1 MRGGCLFVHGEQLGV
16 FISRSSASLIQ
27 ISRLWIPS
35 FLQLLT
41 LLLAT
46 SQALLS
52 TSDAAIPIPNIYLI
66 FALILWEGLLGGA
79 TYVHTYIGISKDL
92 EQDPKGKEFALGVV
106 GVADGL
112 GILVAGLAS
121 LWIEPALCQ
130 WQVEKGVELCL
141 SMAD

>member
-1 MRGGCLFVHGEQLGV
+1 M
-16 FISRSSASLIQ
+16 
-27 ISRLWIPS
+27 PS

-52 TSDAAIPIPNIYLI
+52 TVDAAIPIPSIYLI
-66 FALILWEGLLGGA
+66 FALVLWEGLLGGA
-79 TYVHTYIGISKDL
+79 TYVHTYIGISKDF
-92 EQDPKGKEFALGVV
+92 EHDPKAKEFALGVV

-112 GILVAGLAS
+112 GILVAGVAS

-130 WQVEKGVELCL
+130 WQVVHRGVELCL
-141 SMAD
+141 AMAD